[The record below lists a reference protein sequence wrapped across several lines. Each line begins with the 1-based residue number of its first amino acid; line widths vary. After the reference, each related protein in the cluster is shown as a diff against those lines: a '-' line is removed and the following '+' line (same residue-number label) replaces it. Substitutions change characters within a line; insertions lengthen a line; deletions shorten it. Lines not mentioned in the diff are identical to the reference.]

1 MKINLQQKLQF
12 SNPINKQ
19 IMQQYLNILEYN
31 EEEKRFATLTIT
43 KNDRNI

>member
-31 EEEKRFATLTIT
+31 EEEKRLCYFNNY
-43 KNDRNI
+43 KK